1 MLRQKKQIEMSFS
14 KHIELY
20 DILIEKDN
28 LWREI
33 NETIDFSFVYEELK
47 KNYSST
53 MGRTSEDVIRMFK
66 YLLLKSYYKISDREL
81 VRRTKTDLEFKYF
94 LEYEAEETKFIDPSL
109 LTKFRKER
117 IQSQETSEN
126 LMDKLIKKTVELA
139 VKEGIINNKAKVILD
154 STHTLARYG
163 KLSPREELIRQAK
176 NLRKS
181 VYQIDESLKEKMPK
195 KRENTGILEDMNLYA
210 DELLEVI
217 KKDERFEIIKGIK
230 EQIDYLEET
239 NEDIK
244 EALEN
249 SKKAIPS
256 EYSKDPDAR
265 TGHKTADTS
274 FFGYKSHLA
283 MTTEGIIT
291 AAIVTSGEKNDG
303 NEMQALIEKTE
314 ETGLEVEAVIGD
326 GAYSSQKDLEYCKRK
341 EIKVASKLNKM
352 ILEGHG
358 NKEQEG
364 YEYNK
369 DADMYVC
376 KAGHMAIRKAKDKC
390 GSKNRDVIRYYF
402 DVEKCKTCPL
412 REGCYKAGSKKKSM
426 TVTVQKGIHLEQK
439 EFMKTEEFKEL
450 YKERYKIE
458 AKNNQIKNIGDMKE
472 ATGCGQVNMTI
483 QGASTLFLTNLKR
496 IRTLKREK
504 KENQAQKTEE

>member
-1 MLRQKKQIEMSFS
+1 MEMLKASNQLEINFS
-14 KHIELY
+14 QYKELY
-20 DILIEKDN
+20 DILISEDN
-28 LWREI
+28 IWREI
-33 NETIDFSFVYEELK
+33 KEKVDFSFVYEELK
-47 KNYSST
+47 ENYSST
-53 MGRTSEDVIRMFK
+53 MGRTAQEVIRMFK

-81 VRRTKTDLEFKYF
+81 IRRTRTDLEFKYF
-94 LEYEAEETKFIDPSL
+94 LGYDVEEKEFISPSL
-109 LTKFRKER
+109 LTKFRKDR
-117 IQSQETSEN
+117 IKSKEASEN
-126 LMDKLIKKTVELA
+126 LMDKLIKKTVEIA
-139 VKEGIINNKAKVILD
+139 IEEGVIEKKAKIIVD
-154 STHTLARYG
+154 STHTMARYG

-181 VYQIDESLKEKMPK
+181 IYQIDERMKEKMPE
-195 KRENTGILEDMNLYA
+195 KRENTGILEDMNEYV
-210 DELLEVI
+210 DELLKIVKSNPI
-217 KKDERFEIIKGIK
+217 FEKIRGIK

-244 EALEN
+244 EALED
-249 SKKAIPS
+249 SKKEIPS

-274 FFGYKSHLA
+274 FFGYKNHIA

-291 AAIVTSGEKNDG
+291 AAVVTSGEKNDG
-303 NEMQALIEKTE
+303 KEMQTLIEKTE
-314 ETGLEVEAVIGD
+314 ETGLELEAVIGD
-326 GAYSSQKDLEYCKRK
+326 GAYSGEKELEYCKEK
-341 EIKVASKLNKM
+341 GIKVASKLNKM
-352 ILEGHG
+352 ILEGHES
-358 NKEQEG
+358 KAKEG

-390 GSKNRDVIRYYF
+390 GRKNRDVMRYYF
-402 DVEKCKTCPL
+402 DVEKCKTCPF
-412 REGCYKAGSKKKSM
+412 REGCYKEGSKKKSM
-426 TVTVQKGIHLEQK
+426 TVTLQKEIHIEQK
-439 EFMKTEEFKEL
+439 EYMKTKEFEEL

-483 QGASTLFLTNLKR
+483 QGASTLFLTNFKR

-504 KENQAQKTEE
+504 KKKIEG

>member
-1 MLRQKKQIEMSFS
+1 MVVVMLKKYNQIKMSFS
-14 KHIELY
+14 KHSELY
-20 DILIEKDN
+20 EMLIDKDN
-28 LWREI
+28 IWREI
-33 NETIDFSFVYEELK
+33 NEKVDFSFVYEELK
-47 KNYSST
+47 ENYSST
-53 MGRTSEDVIRMFK
+53 MGRTAEEIIRMFK

-81 VRRTKTDLEFKYF
+81 IRRTKTDLEFKYF
-94 LEYEAEETKFIDPSL
+94 LGYEVEEKKFIDPSL
-109 LTKFRKER
+109 LTKFRKDR
-117 IQSQETSEN
+117 IKSQEVSEN

-139 VKEGIINNKAKVILD
+139 VKEGVIEKKVKIIVD
-154 STHTLARYG
+154 STHTMARYG

-181 VYQIDESLKEKMPK
+181 IYQIDESMKEKMPT
-195 KRENTGILEDMNLYA
+195 KRENTGILEDMTLYV
-210 DELLEVI
+210 DELLE
-217 KKDERFEIIKGIK
+217 IIKEDPKFELIGGIK

-244 EALEN
+244 EALQES
-249 SKKAIPS
+249 SKTIPS
-256 EYSKDPDAR
+256 EYSKDSDAR

-274 FFGYKSHLA
+274 FFGYKNHLA

-291 AAIVTSGEKNDG
+291 SAVVTSGEKNDG
-303 NEMQALIEKTE
+303 NEMQKLIEKTE
-314 ETGLEVEAVIGD
+314 KTGLKIEAVIGD
-326 GAYSSQKDLEYCKRK
+326 GAYSSQKDLEYCKEK

-358 NKEQEG
+358 GKEKEG

-402 DVEKCKTCPL
+402 DVEKCKCCPF
-412 REGCYKAGSKKKSM
+412 REGCYKEGSKKKSM
-426 TVTVQKGIHLEQK
+426 TVTLQKEIHIEQK
-439 EFMKTEEFKEL
+439 EFMNTEEFKKL

-483 QGASTLFLTNLKR
+483 QGASTLFLTNIKR
-496 IRTLKREK
+496 IRTLRHEK
-504 KENQAQKTEE
+504 NAKK